1 MMHRLSCWQHAHGC
15 RMTFDTWTEAAE
27 HHYREHRR
35 PDPLPTDRAAVIG
48 YAGPEPRRLLTDVR
62 LLALPE
68 ALNGTQTG
76 GHDAASPRV

>member
-1 MMHRLSCWQHAHGC
+1 
-15 RMTFDTWTEAAE
+15 MTFDTWTEAAE

-35 PDPLPTDRAAVIG
+35 PDPLPTDMAAVIG
-48 YAGPEPRRLLTDVR
+48 YTGPEPRRRLTDVR

-76 GHDAASPRV
+76 GAV